1 MIQLKLIQL
10 KRGLGICL
18 FLIGFLISASS
29 LLQWQIGRSA
39 AEDMTKEEIKKYQQE
54 PKTVQNEIQQTKPS
68 SQKPTSNL
76 PIKQQPKQQTISSL
90 EKQTPSIDV
99 KHEKGSKVA
108 LLVIPKIE
116 QKYSVYWGTENT
128 ILKKGVGM
136 FVSQWTTAPN
146 GWGHTVISGHRDTV
160 FYRLDEMK
168 VKDLLKLEYEDNV
181 YTYQITKIWVTDEN
195 DKSVIVKKATPTLT
209 LTTCY
214 PFNYVGNATKRYIV
228 QADLLNQQNKTSST
242 NNKTLQD
249 KKRIEF

>member
-1 MIQLKLIQL
+1 VIHLKLIQL

-18 FLIGFLISASS
+18 ILIGFFISASS

-54 PKTVQNEIQQTKPS
+54 SETVQQSKPS
-68 SQKPTSNL
+68 SQKTTSNL
-76 PIKQQPKQQTISSL
+76 HIKQQQPKQQTISSL
-90 EKQTPSIDV
+90 EKQIPSIDV

-116 QKYSVYWGTENT
+116 QKYSVYWGTENN

-146 GWGHTVISGHRDTV
+146 GGGHTVISGHRDTV

-168 VKDLLKLEYEDNV
+168 EKDLLKLEYEDKV

-228 QADLLNQQNKTSST
+228 QADLLNQQNKNSIT
-242 NNKTLQD
+242 NNKILQD
-249 KKRIEF
+249 KKRMEF

>member
-1 MIQLKLIQL
+1 VIHLKLIQL

-39 AEDMTKEEIKKYQQE
+39 AEDMTKEELKKYQQE
-54 PKTVQNEIQQTKPS
+54 PETVQKEIQQSKPS

-76 PIKQQPKQQTISSL
+76 LEKQQLPKQQTISSL

-99 KHEKGSKVA
+99 QHEKGKKVA

-116 QKYSVYWGTENT
+116 QKYSIYWGTEDN
-128 ILKKGVGM
+128 ILKKGIGM

-146 GWGHTVISGHRDTV
+146 GGGHTVVSGHRDTV
-160 FYRLDEMK
+160 FYRLDEIK
-168 VKDLLKLEYEDNV
+168 EKDLIKLEYEDKV
-181 YTYQITKIWVTDEN
+181 YTYQVTKIWVTDEN

-214 PFNYVGNATKRYIV
+214 PFNYVGNASKRYIV
-228 QADLLNQQNKTSST
+228 QADLLNKQKMLNQS
-242 NNKTLQD
+242 
-249 KKRIEF
+249 

>member
-1 MIQLKLIQL
+1 VIHLKLIQL

-18 FLIGFLISASS
+18 ILIGFLISASS
-29 LLQWQIGRSA
+29 FLQWQIGRSA
-39 AEDMTKEEIKKYQQE
+39 AEDMTKEEIKKYLQE
-54 PKTVQNEIQQTKPS
+54 PETLQKEIQQSKPS

-76 PIKQQPKQQTISSL
+76 QIEKELPKQQAISGP
-90 EKQTPSIDV
+90 EKQTPSTDV
-99 KHEKGSKVA
+99 KHEKGKKVA

-116 QKYSVYWGTENT
+116 QKYSVYWGTENN

-146 GWGHTVISGHRDTV
+146 GGGHTVVSGHRDTV

-168 VKDLLKLEYEDNV
+168 EKDLLKLEYEDNV
-181 YTYQITKIWVTDEN
+181 YTYQVTKIWVTDEN

-209 LTTCY
+209 ITTCY

-228 QADLLNQQNKTSST
+228 QADLLNQQN
-242 NNKTLQD
+242 NNKMLPH
-249 KKRIEF
+249 KKRIEY